1 MQFPPMEPGMVSII
15 TTTYN
20 RTHYLKQAIES
31 ALKQTYPHF
40 EMIVSDD
47 ASTEDV
53 ESVVAGFKDP
63 RLRYRRNETNLGM
76 CANICAAL
84 QEARG
89 EFFAYLN
96 DDDMWEP
103 TFLEKVVAPM
113 MQNPEITVS
122 FSDHY
127 VMDENGTID
136 PTLTDALF
144 QQYARNVLLPG
155 LHQPFYKLIVHST
168 IPCAQAS
175 LFRRS
180 ILHEKGIPLEVGTCY
195 DRWTGYLACR
205 KGQAAYYTPER
216 LTRYRVHGRSCTSGA
231 GSGSLERAL
240 EWNQSFIYYYNELIA
255 DPAFHP
261 YRAKLKRQRAIA
273 LRVLA
278 NTYLAHGQGT
288 RARQYL
294 LRSLQDHPNPKS
306 AVSLG
311 ISFMPSLMQQRI
323 LQKLRG

>member
-96 DDDMWEP
+96 DADMWEP

-127 VMDENGTID
+127 VID
-136 PTLTDALF
+136 DDGNIDLRLTEDLS
-144 QQYARNVLLPG
+144 ARYKRKELQPGIHKPFVHLLIA
-155 LHQPFYKLIVHST
+155 QS

-175 LFRRS
+175 IFRRQ
-180 ILHEKGIPLEVGTCY
+180 ILEDADIPEEVGTCY
-195 DRWTGYLACR
+195 DQWTGYLASCSE
-205 KGQAAYYTPER
+205 KAAYYTPER
-216 LTRYRVHGRSCTSGA
+216 LAFYRVHLLSSTA
-231 GSGSLERAL
+231 GSSQSGKSDRAIEWHMSSYNYYSKLISDAQYSKYLKELLRRRSLSCR
-240 EWNQSFIYYYNELIA
+240 LIA
-255 DPAFHP
+255 KKIHGDWRTISSQKVSLSVTKGSPKF
-261 YRAKLKRQRAIA
+261 KGFFSVIA
-273 LRVLA
+273 LLYA
-278 NTYLAHGQGT
+278 
-288 RARQYL
+288 
-294 LRSLQDHPNPKS
+294 
-306 AVSLG
+306 
-311 ISFMPSLMQQRI
+311 
-323 LQKLRG
+323 